1 MRFMNIPPFSED
13 AAKQLGD
20 IDSLIKQRM
29 VANVALRS
37 EQSLRLISYMAWP
50 NDEIVREEW
59 MRVHIVSPTS
69 ERNIQVRDE
78 RPSETKDQ
86 QSDTL
91 WATTAR
97 SDKVFLKKLKLI
109 QQHWASTA
117 SILHIHYDMAQGGN
131 LPRQGGASIGKAIH
145 LIAERAKAKGTR
157 KSKLWEI
164 WGRYKD
170 VSHLVTAAVLI
181 ARELWHRSKAGN
193 WPLPS
198 ARFQIVHISDLF
210 PDLILAVALTL
221 EKYGLE
227 APVYGKKEPLFDQAT
242 LWRIPMNIGLT
253 SVPLPDQKLRK
264 TDISLLRARRAGN
277 RGRRA
282 APPKTTPVSE

>member
-1 MRFMNIPPFSED
+1 M
-13 AAKQLGD
+13 
-20 IDSLIKQRM
+20 
-29 VANVALRS
+29 
-37 EQSLRLISYMAWP
+37 
-50 NDEIVREEW
+50 
-59 MRVHIVSPTS
+59 
-69 ERNIQVRDE
+69 
-78 RPSETKDQ
+78 
-86 QSDTL
+86 
-91 WATTAR
+91 
-97 SDKVFLKKLKLI
+97 
-109 QQHWASTA
+109 
-117 SILHIHYDMAQGGN
+117 
-131 LPRQGGASIGKAIH
+131 
-145 LIAERAKAKGTR
+145 KGTG

-164 WGRYKD
+164 WGRYKA
-170 VSHLVTAAVLI
+170 VSHLITAAVLI
-181 ARELWHRSKAGN
+181 ARELRHRSEGKN

-282 APPKTTPVSE
+282 ALKTTPVSE